1 MHKDFLLVLS
11 TCPDADTA
19 DRLAR
24 ALLEA
29 GLAACINVV
38 PGLRSLYVWK
48 GELQADA
55 EVLLLIKTTA
65 AKFPA
70 LREALVARHPY
81 QLPEVIA
88 VAIEEPA
95 PPALMWLTQT
105 VIGDQWAAFFAHHST
120 GSTARRAA
128 GSGGRICVP
137 RAMYSFSGSFCRLTV

>member
-38 PGLRSLYVWK
+38 PGLRSLYLWK

-81 QLPEVIA
+81 ELPEVIA
-88 VAIEEPA
+88 VAIEDGHHPYLAWLAEPRG
-95 PPALMWLTQT
+95 P
-105 VIGDQWAAFFAHHST
+105 
-120 GSTARRAA
+120 STATDP
-128 GSGGRICVP
+128 GGTP
-137 RAMYSFSGSFCRLTV
+137 RDASARHDGPDHRCD